1 MKDNPRNPRKITVAQ
16 MVGLKQSLEE
26 FGDLS
31 GIVWNQQTGKLVGGH
46 QRLEALK
53 EQDGQ
58 EEVTIIRQYDTP
70 TRTGTIAEGRVRL
83 NLELFSY
90 RVVDWSPAKEGAAMI
105 AANKHGGS
113 WDEAA
118 LARLLGEL
126 KEGGQDLEA
135 IGISPEQE
143 LKLANLLK
151 ALEEKDESDA
161 KEQPAQVK
169 MVQCYMSVEQH
180 IDLMKK
186 ISVLR
191 KVYGAKDITE
201 TVLRALEKVAA

>member
-1 MKDNPRNPRKITVAQ
+1 MKDNPKNPRKITVAQ
-16 MVGLKQSLEE
+16 LVGLRESLKE

-31 GIVWNQQTGKLVGGH
+31 GIVRNMQTGNLVGGH
-46 QRLEALK
+46 QRIKAV
-53 EQDGQ
+53 QDAQ
-58 EEVTIIRQYDTP
+58 KAPRIEIQRAYDPKTNA
-70 TRTGTIAEGRVRL
+70 GTVLEGRIIVGAEEFTFR
-83 NLELFSY
+83 EVS
-90 RVVDWSPAKEGAAMI
+90 WPPAKEAAAMI

-118 LARLLGEL
+118 LARLLGGL

-135 IGISPEQE
+135 IGITTEQE
-143 LKLANLLK
+143 TKLANLLK

-201 TVLRALEKVAA
+201 TVLKALEKVAA

>member
-16 MVGLKQSLEE
+16 LIGLKQSLEE

-53 EQDGQ
+53 DEDPH
-58 EEVTIIRQYDTP
+58 EDVTILRTYDTP
-70 TRTGTIAEGRVRL
+70 TRTGTIAEGKVTL
-83 NLELFSY
+83 KGEELSY
-90 RVVDWSPAKEGAAMI
+90 RVVDWDPAKEGAAMI

-118 LARLLGEL
+118 LARLLGGL
-126 KEGGQDLEA
+126 KESGQDLEA
-135 IGISPEQE
+135 IGITQEQE
-143 LKLANLLK
+143 AKLANLLK

-161 KEQPAQVK
+161 KEPPAQVK

-191 KVYGAKDITE
+191 KIYGAKDITE